1 MEVGKVKILLSV
13 PVTLVGKLLYCLFLH
28 KRDNYIKVDFCE
40 FIAVGWVCDA
50 TKYKQHMLT
59 LGRSVAANVETP

>member
-1 MEVGKVKILLSV
+1 MEVGKVKVLLSV

-40 FIAVGWVCDA
+40 FIAVG
-50 TKYKQHMLT
+50 
-59 LGRSVAANVETP
+59 